1 MTTLEENSWV
11 WIHDEVC
18 LLPPPSPSLLTWLPL
33 QEERY
38 LPAQVLKPFRKGEAA
53 TVRTE
58 DGEVYFLICALLL
71 SSPRTMLS
79 LLRNLLI

>member
-11 WIHDEVC
+11 WIHDEVRT
-18 LLPPPSPSLLTWLPL
+18 PPNPHFLSCIPPRTTLTALDL

-38 LPAQVLKPFRKGEAA
+38 LPAQVLKPFRKGEVA

-58 DGEVYFLICALLL
+58 DGEVISFNFIYKD
-71 SSPRTMLS
+71 
-79 LLRNLLI
+79 